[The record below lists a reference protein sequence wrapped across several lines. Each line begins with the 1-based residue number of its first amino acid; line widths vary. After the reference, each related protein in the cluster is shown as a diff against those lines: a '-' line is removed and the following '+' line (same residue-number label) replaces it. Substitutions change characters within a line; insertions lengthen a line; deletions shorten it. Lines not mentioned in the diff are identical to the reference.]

1 MKATIKVFQHDLE
14 TAKKKASN
22 AESEKKSELRKFEKQ
37 IEEKTNRVR
46 MKEYIFILYIYYTL
60 MLLIKIIID
69 SSVG

>member
-1 MKATIKVFQHDLE
+1 MKATIKVLQHDLE

-60 MLLIKIIID
+60 ILLIKIIID